1 MSTDTTS
8 LSRPKKK
15 STLTQQQKNQKR
27 QRATPKQLSVLR
39 SEFMINSTP
48 NAKIREEIGRKID
61 MTERSVQIW
70 FQNKRAKAKQFARK
84 SASRPG
90 FTLNTTGNSM
100 PQAYLSPVGVNTF
113 YAPPLMSPMASP
125 LGQPPFS
132 ATAASFLT
140 ASNNAA
146 ALAQMG
152 LGMGLNNSIILSCT
166 GITIGGW
173 RRVASG
179 ADLQV
184 AYEMLDNSLTYT
196 MIDSS
201 TVFRIKTA
209 MADIKALQ
217 YKPCLDTP
225 DSAEVIVQ
233 LVKAP
238 SFSIQT
244 AKLPGTWIPCQ
255 DFTEM
260 KQASYMQVHK
270 LKGPALQLQM
280 QLAQVSALQPMK
292 VMLAGGAVS
301 AISSVSRSLA
311 SSPVGK
317 KYQDV
322 QPAKQ
327 RSMSMPT
334 VVTTEVLDLSSSST
348 SGDDDLLFTGSGVE
362 VLVSPVS
369 ETSQSATYSVE
380 ASDMWAPTPASMLNT
395 QTALSFVA
403 QDDDEDL
410 IPDDSTLDPNY
421 ILDSIKGGCD
431 VDVDVDTIFQTELLD
446 FISDTVA
453 DSATQTMTP
462 LPGEPDLSALDLDL
476 DLNVALNNTDALLT
490 SNELLMV
497 SGANLEQ
504 VQIESFETLIEPTMC
519 VLGDDYCTH
528 FACKSLVQV

>member
-1 MSTDTTS
+1 MSSDTTS
-8 LSRPKKK
+8 ILKSKKK

-48 NAKIREEIGRKID
+48 NAKIREQIGHKID

-70 FQNKRAKAKQFARK
+70 FQNKRAKTKQFARK
-84 SASRPG
+84 SATRPG
-90 FTLNTTGNSM
+90 FTLNTVSNSM
-100 PQAYLSPVGVNTF
+100 SQGYLGPVGVNTF

-125 LGQPPFS
+125 LSQAPFS
-132 ATAASFLT
+132 ATATSFLT
-140 ASNNAA
+140 ASTNAA

-152 LGMGLNNSIILSCT
+152 LGMGLNNSITLACT

-179 ADLQV
+179 ADMQV
-184 AYEMLDNSLTYT
+184 AYELVDNSLTYT
-196 MIDSS
+196 VIASS

-209 MADIKALQ
+209 MADIKVLQ

-244 AKLPGTWIPCQ
+244 TKLPGTWIPCQ

-270 LKGPALQLQM
+270 LLGPALQLQM
-280 QLAQVSALQPMK
+280 QLAQISALQPTK

-301 AISSVSRSLA
+301 AISGVSRSLA

-317 KYQDV
+317 KYPEV
-322 QPAKQ
+322 QPSKQ

-334 VVTTEVLDLSSSST
+334 VVTTELSDTCNSNSNSNST
-348 SGDDDLLFTGSGVE
+348 SNTGDADLFAGLGAK
-362 VLVSPVS
+362 VLISPVS
-369 ETSQSATYSVE
+369 ETSQGAVYSAS
-380 ASDMWAPTPASMLNT
+380 SDLWAPTPASMLNT

-403 QDDDEDL
+403 QDDDDI
-410 IPDDSTLDPNY
+410 IPDDPALNPSY
-421 ILDSIKGGCD
+421 ILDSIKNDCN
-431 VDVDVDTIFQTELLD
+431 VDAIFQTELLD
-446 FISDTVA
+446 LISDTVA
-453 DSATQTMTP
+453 DPSQALTP
-462 LPGEPDLSALDLDL
+462 LPAAEPNLSELGLDL
-476 DLNVALNNTDALLT
+476 DLNVALDSADALLT
-490 SNELLMV
+490 SSELLLV
-497 SGANLEQ
+497 SANNLDQ
-504 VQIESFETLIEPTMC
+504 AQISSYEASMEPTMC
-519 VLGDDYCTH
+519 VLGDEYCTH
-528 FACKSLVQV
+528 AACKILIQV